1 MKLYLMYLLIFILTS
16 ILFIIIK
23 DKTKALKITGI
34 VTISSSILLI
44 LLTLIIKLIITNKFT
59 QINISI
65 IINYLFLRFI
75 YTSLIL
81 FIIGLIEILIS
92 KYIISKKLN
101 KEKYHNTL

>member
-1 MKLYLMYLLIFILTS
+1 MKLYLMYLLILILTS

-23 DKTKALKITGI
+23 DKIKALKITGI

-59 QINISI
+59 GINLSSI
-65 IINYLFLRFI
+65 TNYLFLRFV

-81 FIIGLIEILIS
+81 FIIGIIEIITSKYLIS
-92 KYIISKKLN
+92 KRII
-101 KEKYHNTL
+101 KEKIS

>member
-59 QINISI
+59 GINISS

-81 FIIGLIEILIS
+81 FIIGIIEILIS

-101 KEKYHNTL
+101 EEKHHSTL

>member
-1 MKLYLMYLLIFILTS
+1 MKLYLMYLLIFILTG

-44 LLTLIIKLIITNKFT
+44 LLTLIIKLIINNKFT
-59 QINISI
+59 GINIST
-65 IINYLFLRFI
+65 IINYLFLRFV

-81 FIIGLIEILIS
+81 FIIGIIEIIISKYLIS
-92 KYIISKKLN
+92 KRVTQEKIS
-101 KEKYHNTL
+101 